1 MSTFA
6 HFKRFHFRCAT
17 KRFFHN
23 ADLGFHVLRVV
34 EVLPRATTT
43 TARNMWARWL
53 HSVRRCFNNV
63 GYRPASKI
71 LLALRDLHI
80 DQFACKRTWHKHHTA
95 IGQAA
100 QRISTGD
107 KPFYTY
113 LFAIHSY

>member
-1 MSTFA
+1 VSAFE

-17 KRFFHN
+17 KRFLHN
-23 ADLGFHVLRVV
+23 ANFGLHVLRVIQ
-34 EVLPRATTT
+34 VLPRAASTS
-43 TARNMWARWL
+43 ARNMWARWF

-63 GYRPASKI
+63 GYRPASEI
-71 LLALRDLHI
+71 LRALRDLHI
-80 DQFACKRTWHKHHTA
+80 YQFACKRTWYKHHTA

>member
-6 HFKRFHFRCAT
+6 HFKRFHFRGAT
-17 KRFFHN
+17 QRFFHN
-23 ADLGFHVLRVV
+23 ANLGVHVLRVIQ
-34 EVLPRATTT
+34 VLPRATATA
-43 TARNMWARWL
+43 ARNMWARWL

-71 LLALRDLHI
+71 LLALRYLHI
-80 DQFACKRTWHKHHTA
+80 YQFACKRTGHKHHTA

-100 QRISTGD
+100 HRISTGD

>member
-1 MSTFA
+1 
-6 HFKRFHFRCAT
+6 
-17 KRFFHN
+17 
-23 ADLGFHVLRVV
+23 
-34 EVLPRATTT
+34 
-43 TARNMWARWL
+43 MWARWL

-63 GYRPASKI
+63 GYRPASEV
-71 LLALRDLHI
+71 LLALRYLYI
-80 DQFACKRTWHKHHTA
+80 DQFASKRTWHKHHTA

>member
-6 HFKRFHFRCAT
+6 HFKRFHFRGAT
-17 KRFFHN
+17 QCFLHN
-23 ADLGFHVLRVV
+23 ADLGVHVLRVIQ
-34 EVLPRATTT
+34 VLPRATATS
-43 TARNMWARWL
+43 ARNMWARWF

-63 GYRPASKI
+63 GYRPASEI

-80 DQFACKRTWHKHHTA
+80 HQFASKRTWYKHHTA

-113 LFAIHSY
+113 LFAIHCH

>member
-1 MSTFA
+1 
-6 HFKRFHFRCAT
+6 
-17 KRFFHN
+17 
-23 ADLGFHVLRVV
+23 VLRVV

-43 TARNMWARWL
+43 AACNVWARWL
-53 HSVRRCFNNV
+53 YTVRRCFNNV
-63 GYRPASKI
+63 GYRTSSEVF
-71 LLALRDLHI
+71 LALRNLHVY
-80 DQFACKRTWHKHHTA
+80 QFARKRAWHKHHTA